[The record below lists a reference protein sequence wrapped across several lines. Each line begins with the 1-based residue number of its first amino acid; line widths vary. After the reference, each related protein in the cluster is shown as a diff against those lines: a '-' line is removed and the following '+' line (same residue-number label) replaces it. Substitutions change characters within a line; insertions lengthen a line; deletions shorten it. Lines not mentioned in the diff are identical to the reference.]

1 MSSSVPLRRVAPRLS
16 LALGCTLVLAASD
29 LRAQSAPA
37 AAASAPAQAASSAH
51 GRKHDAAPGD
61 VQQVEIN
68 AQALSDTELRRRSTA
83 SKIIVGR
90 EEIERFGDST
100 LGDML
105 KRLPGVTIGGTPGR
119 GGQIRMR
126 GLGNGYTQI
135 LLDGER
141 VQGGLSLDSLDPDQI
156 ERIEIIRAP
165 TAETGARAIGGTIN
179 IITRE
184 GFTRRLNDL
193 KASVAD
199 ENGHA
204 QSQVN
209 WARADKLGGL
219 DYNIN
224 IGGNLRDIDDRTL
237 VRTVNETDDRT
248 EVQTARSKRAGVNAN
263 AKLQWKL
270 DGGDSLQLMPMLNHS
285 GGDSN
290 SASSFEPGALGE
302 LPYTGSESHASTTTT
317 LGRLNGLLKA
327 RIGPGRLEARGG
339 VGMSRNFSNTAR
351 TEVDSEDGEPPGST
365 ATFDDRVVSR
375 ERSANMN
382 TKYSLLLENG
392 HSIVSGLEIDGARR
406 IEQRTQLQDGAPV
419 TSSDGLPES
428 APGDNL
434 TARSLR
440 TAAYSQ
446 DEWTLDPHWSA
457 YAGLRWEGIRTESEA
472 PAVARTENVSSVW
485 TPLLHAVWKPDP
497 KGSDQVRMSLTR
509 SYRSPQLTNLIASST
524 LSKHN
529 SETSPD
535 RLGNPDLR
543 PELAT
548 GIDVAWERYLS
559 GGGMVSISA
568 FRRDIQDLMR
578 TVTTA
583 VVQPDG
589 SVRYVAQ
596 PRNIG
601 DAMTQGIEIDG
612 KLRLTELWAD
622 APAVD
627 LRANAA
633 LYDSRVKGVPGPHNR
648 LDQQAAGSFNVGG
661 DYRLPSLPL
670 TFGGNLNW
678 QPGYVTRLAENQVA
692 RQNAKRVADVY
703 ALYQVSPSMRVR
715 LTGSNL
721 APRVVDSENTVGGE
735 SVTTLSQSF
744 INWRLGL
751 ELKL

>member
-1 MSSSVPLRRVAPRLS
+1 MSRLS
-16 LALGCTLVLAASD
+16 HLPLAARRLPIAFGCSVGLACGALHAQSTQPAPADTPPSGQAPGGKPVPAPVEPQRVEVNGAALG
-29 LRAQSAPA
+29 
-37 AAASAPAQAASSAH
+37 
-51 GRKHDAAPGD
+51 
-61 VQQVEIN
+61 
-68 AQALSDTELRRRSTA
+68 DTELRRRSTA
-83 SKIIVGR
+83 SRIVVGR

-100 LGDML
+100 VGDLL
-105 KRLPGVTIGGTPGR
+105 KRLPGVTLGGTPGR

-184 GFTRRLNDL
+184 GFTRKLNDL
-193 KASVAD
+193 KASVAE

-204 QSQVN
+204 QSQAN
-209 WARADKLGGL
+209 WSRADKLGAVS
-219 DYNIN
+219 YNVN
-224 IGGNLRDIDDRTL
+224 LGANLRDVDDRTL
-237 VRTVNETDDRT
+237 VRTVNDSDDRT
-248 EVQTARSKRAGVNAN
+248 EVQSARSRRAGVNAG

-270 DGGDSLQLMPMLNHS
+270 DGGDSLELMPMLNHS

-290 SASSFEPGALGE
+290 RDSYFAAGALGD
-302 LPYTGSESHASTTTT
+302 LPFSGSQSHAGTSMT
-317 LGRLNGLLKA
+317 LGRLNGLYKA
-327 RIGPGRLEARGG
+327 RLGPGRIEARGG
-339 VGMSRNFSNTAR
+339 VGMSRNFSDTHR
-351 TEVDSEDGEPPGST
+351 TEFDSEDAVPAGGT
-365 ATFDDRVVSR
+365 ATFDDRTVSR
-375 ERSANMN
+375 ERSANLN
-382 TKYSLLLENG
+382 AKYSVLLENG
-392 HSIVSGLEIDGARR
+392 HNIVSGVELDGSRR
-406 IEQRTQLQDGAPV
+406 IEQRTQLQNGAAV
-419 TSSDGLPES
+419 TGSDGLPES

-434 TARSLR
+434 SARSLR

-472 PAVARTENVSSVW
+472 PSVARSDNLSSVW

-497 KGSDQVRMSLTR
+497 KGTDQVRMSLTR
-509 SYRSPQLTNLIASST
+509 SYRSPALTSLIASST
-524 LSKHN
+524 VSKHN

-535 RLGNPDLR
+535 RLGNPDLK

-548 GIDVAWERYLS
+548 GIDIAWERYLS
-559 GGGMVSISA
+559 GGGMVSVSA
-568 FRRDIQDLMR
+568 FRRDISDLMR

-583 VVQPDG
+583 VTQSDG

-596 PRNIG
+596 PLNIG
-601 DAMTQGIEIDG
+601 SAMTQGVEIDG
-612 KLRLTELWAD
+612 KLRLSELWSD

-648 LDQQAAGSFNVGG
+648 LDQQAAGSFNLGG
-661 DYRLPSLPL
+661 DYRLAGLPL
-670 TFGGNLNW
+670 TLGGNVNW
-678 QPGYVTRLAENQVA
+678 QPGYTTRLAGNQVA
-692 RQNAKRVADVY
+692 RQNAKRVVDVY
-703 ALYQVSPSMRVR
+703 ALYQFNASVRVR

-721 APRVVDSENTVGGE
+721 GPRVVDSESIVGDE
-735 SVTTLSQSF
+735 SVTTWSQSYV
-744 INWRLGL
+744 NWRLGL
-751 ELKL
+751 ELRL